1 MDFSHNILKW
11 PKDLIK
17 DWVSSEIPKQELKA
31 LLDPEL
37 SIITTFLEIFDDKN
51 AWIDRL
57 FRNHPWRDWL
67 ARFKKEYQIK
77 KNMHTL

>member
-57 FRNHPWRDWL
+57 FRNQPWRDW
-67 ARFKKEYQIK
+67 RDWPDIS
-77 KNMHTL
+77 